1 MLPTS
6 VQKLIEQLGKLPGV
20 GPKTAQRLAFHLI
33 KKPQADLE
41 HFADSLILAKKDLR
55 TCSVCLNLSQSD
67 PCLICTDPM
76 RDQKTI
82 CVVCNNQDQQSIERT
97 GEYQGAYHILGG
109 VLNPIEGIG
118 PDALNVNHL
127 LKRLK
132 ENKIAEVILG
142 LNPDLEGEATA
153 LYLNKLIKPLGVKVT
168 RLAKGL
174 PSGADIEYADE
185 VTLGSALKNRR
196 EL

>member
-6 VQKLIEQLGKLPGV
+6 VQKLIEHLSKLPGV
-20 GPKTAQRLAFHLI
+20 GPKTAARLAFYLI
-33 KKPQADLE
+33 KKPQTDLE
-41 HFADSLILAKKDLR
+41 QFADSLILAKKDLK
-55 TCSVCLNLSQSD
+55 TCSQCLNLSQYD
-67 PCLICTDPM
+67 PCLICADPV
-76 RDQKTI
+76 RDQKII
-82 CVVCNNQDQQSIERT
+82 CVVSESQDQQSLERT

-118 PDALNVNHL
+118 PESLNINQL

-132 ENKIAEVILG
+132 ENKIEEVILG
-142 LNPDLEGEATA
+142 LNPDLEGEATT
-153 LYLNKLIKPLGVKVT
+153 LYLQKLIKPLSVKVT